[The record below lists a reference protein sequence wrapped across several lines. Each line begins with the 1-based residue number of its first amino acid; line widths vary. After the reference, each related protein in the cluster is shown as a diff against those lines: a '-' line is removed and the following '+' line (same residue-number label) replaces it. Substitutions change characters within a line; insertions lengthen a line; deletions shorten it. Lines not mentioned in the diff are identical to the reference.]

1 MMRRNSKHN
10 SIVKA
15 HWDLVRVESAK
26 STSLKVDIMD
36 RISESD
42 PDNNHQNDVH
52 KQTWENI
59 FILIGF

>member
-52 KQTWENI
+52 KQT
-59 FILIGF
+59 